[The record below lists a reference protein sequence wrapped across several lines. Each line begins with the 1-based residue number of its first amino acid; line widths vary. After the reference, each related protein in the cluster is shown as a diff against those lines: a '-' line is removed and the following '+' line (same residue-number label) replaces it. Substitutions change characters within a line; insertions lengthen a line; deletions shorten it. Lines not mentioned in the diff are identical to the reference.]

1 MPSEVVAS
9 GSPVPHEDLQTA
21 GDYVV
26 DINGVEL
33 VAPDVTSFRQLYD
46 SLCALQ
52 WKEDGAQLVR
62 IKNAFNRMGLCCWGP
77 AW

>member
-33 VAPDVTSFRQLYD
+33 VAPDVASFRKLYD
-46 SLCALQ
+46 ALCALQ
-52 WKEDGAQLVR
+52 WMHVSHCAHPTR
-62 IKNAFNRMGLCCWGP
+62 IHETL
-77 AW
+77 